1 MHIYDSQEQELAS
14 ALDFLKEGLK
24 LNERCVLIA
33 NYPVR
38 KERKVKGQSDPSA
51 YFKTLDSLGIEVIA
65 PALWFL
71 GGRIAKKRV
80 SDHIM
85 RSWVKLS
92 NKNALREKSR
102 LRAFVDMRPLF
113 MYRLLDDLVEVE
125 ARIATSELDIKL
137 ICAYLSSDLSLLSD
151 LALLS
156 PESYDAI
163 RNDHGRVYQ
172 HH

>member
-1 MHIYDSQEQELAS
+1 MHIYDSQDQELAS

-24 LNERCVLIA
+24 LNERCILIA

-38 KERKVKGQSDPSA
+38 EETKVKSQSEPSA
-51 YFKTLDSLGIEVIA
+51 YVKTLEAIGIEVIA
-65 PALWFL
+65 PTVWFL
-71 GGRIAKKRV
+71 GGRVARGRV
-80 SDHIM
+80 ADRTM

-102 LRAFVDMRPLF
+102 LRAFIDMRPLF
-113 MYRLLDDLVEVE
+113 MHKLLDDLVELE
-125 ARIATSELDIKL
+125 ASIATSELDIKL
-137 ICAYLSSDLSLLSD
+137 ICAYLASDLSLLSD

-156 PESYDAI
+156 SESYTAI